1 MTISFFVPGL
11 ARPKG
16 SKQPFPIYKGK
27 RGQPREFTGKVA
39 LVESAGKS
47 LKAWEQDI
55 RAAAAR
61 EMDGSALLEGPISV
75 SLVFSLPKPKAAPK
89 SRRLWPCGQR
99 NDLDK
104 LARSVL
110 DGLTNRVI
118 VDDGQV
124 VQLTATKAYGDPP
137 GAYVVMNTL

>member
-1 MTISFFVPGL
+1 MTLSFFVRGL

-16 SKQPFPIYKGK
+16 SKRAFPIYKGK
-27 RGQPREFTGKVA
+27 RGQPRTFTGKVA
-39 LVESAGKS
+39 LVESAGPS

-55 RAAAAR
+55 RAAAAAQ
-61 EMDGSALLEGPISV
+61 MDGSALLEGPISV

-99 NDLDK
+99 NDIDK

-110 DGLTNRVI
+110 DGLTNRAI

-124 VQLTATKAYGDPP
+124 VRLAVTKTYGDPP
-137 GAYVVMNTL
+137 GVQVTVETL

>member
-1 MTISFFVPGL
+1 MTLSFFVPGL

-27 RGQPREFTGKVA
+27 RGERKVFTGKVA

-61 EMDGSALLEGPISV
+61 EMDGSALLDGPIRV
-75 SLVFSLPKPKAAPK
+75 ELVCFLPKPKTPPK

-99 NDLDK
+99 NDVDK
-104 LARSVL
+104 LARSCL
-110 DGLTNRVI
+110 DALTNRVWH
-118 VDDGQV
+118 DDGQV
-124 VQLTATKAYGDPP
+124 VELRAMKLYGDPP
-137 GAYVVMNTL
+137 GAQITVETL

>member
-1 MTISFFVPGL
+1 MTLSFFVAGL

-27 RGQPREFTGKVA
+27 RGEPKVFTGQVA
-39 LVESAGKS
+39 LVESAGPS

-55 RAAAAR
+55 RAAAALQ
-61 EMDGSALLEGPISV
+61 MDGSALLEGPIRV
-75 SLVFSLPKPKAAPK
+75 DLTFALPKPKAAPK

-118 VDDGQV
+118 GDDGQV
-124 VQLTATKAYGDPP
+124 VELKATKAYGDPP
-137 GAYVVMNTL
+137 GVKVTVETL